1 VSKAQIDAFFLYCG
15 ILRKITKKHKMK
27 TRKQKCSVK
36 RELKEIQETNSQKRT
51 HKMFV
56 SKTKRRVMM
65 KLVFASDSFKGTV
78 SSEQTVELLTKAAHE
93 VFGPCETVGVPVAD
107 GGEGTTDAV
116 ILARKGKK
124 VFATVHGPLMEEVSA
139 YYGKLSEKEA
149 VLEMAQASGLPMV
162 PEELRN
168 PLNTTTYG
176 TGELVMAALDA
187 GFTDISIAIGG
198 SATNDGGMGF
208 ASALGIRFMDVD
220 GNVLE
225 GKGSELEKVAHIDVS
240 GLSEKAKK
248 AHFTVMCD
256 VTNPLCGK
264 DGATYTFGKQKGG
277 TPEILDRLE
286 KGMSNYRDVI
296 IKEFGV
302 NPDDTP
308 GTGAAGGLGAALKIF
323 LQAEMKSGIETVLDL
338 INFDKLITGAD
349 LIVTGEG
356 RTDWQ
361 SCFGKV
367 MQGVGDRAK
376 KYDIP
381 VTALC
386 GGLGKGYDQIY
397 EHGID
402 SIMTTV
408 DGPMPL
414 SEALDRA
421 EELYYKGAVRMFRMV
436 NAGIKLHAN

>member
-1 VSKAQIDAFFLYCG
+1 
-15 ILRKITKKHKMK
+15 
-27 TRKQKCSVK
+27 
-36 RELKEIQETNSQKRT
+36 
-51 HKMFV
+51 
-56 SKTKRRVMM
+56 M
-65 KLVFASDSFKGTV
+65 KLVFASDSFKGTL

-93 VFGPCETVGVPVAD
+93 VFGPCETFGVPVAD

-116 ILARKGKK
+116 ILARKGQKIYEE
-124 VFATVHGPLMEEVSA
+124 VHGPLMETVMA
-139 YYGKLSEKEA
+139 YYGRLSDKEA

-176 TGELVMAALDA
+176 TGELVKAALDA
-187 GFTDISIAIGG
+187 GYTDLSIAIGG

-208 ASALGIRFMDVD
+208 ASALGVRFLDAD

-240 GLSEKAKK
+240 GLDEKAKK

-264 DGATYTFGKQKGG
+264 DGATFTFGKQKGG
-277 TPEILDRLE
+277 TPEILERLE
-286 KGMSNYRDVI
+286 KGMCNYRDVI
-296 IKEFGV
+296 IGEFGI

-323 LQAEMKSGIETVLDL
+323 LNAEMKSGIETVLDL
-338 INFDKLITGAD
+338 IDFDKILEGVD
-349 LIVTGEG
+349 LVVTGEG

-414 SEALDRA
+414 AKALEKA
-421 EELYYKGAVRMFRMV
+421 EDLYYKGAIRMFRMV
-436 NAGIKLHAN
+436 RAGMRLQG

>member
-1 VSKAQIDAFFLYCG
+1 
-15 ILRKITKKHKMK
+15 
-27 TRKQKCSVK
+27 
-36 RELKEIQETNSQKRT
+36 
-51 HKMFV
+51 
-56 SKTKRRVMM
+56 M

-78 SSEQTVELLTKAAHE
+78 TSEQTVEYLTKAAHE
-93 VFGPCETVGVPVAD
+93 VFGPCGTIGVPVAD

-116 ILARKGKK
+116 ILARNGEKIFEK
-124 VFATVHGPLMEEVSA
+124 VCGPLMEEVNA
-139 YYGKLSEKEA
+139 YYGRLSDTEV

-176 TGELVMAALDA
+176 TGQLVKAAVDA
-187 GFTDISIAIGG
+187 GYTDISIAIGG

-208 ASALGIRFMDVD
+208 ASALGIRFLDKD

-225 GKGSELEKVAHIDVS
+225 GKGSELEKVDYIDMS
-240 GLSEKAKK
+240 GLDEKVKN

-286 KGMSNYRDVI
+286 NGMCNYRDVI
-296 IKEFGV
+296 IRQFGV

-323 LQAEMKSGIETVLDL
+323 LNAEMKSGIETVLDL
-338 INFDKLITGAD
+338 IDFDKLIENAD

-376 KYDIP
+376 KHSIP
-381 VTALC
+381 AVALC
-386 GGLGKGYDQIY
+386 GGLGEGYEKIY

-414 SEALDRA
+414 SQALDEA
-421 EELYYKGAVRMFRMV
+421 ESLYYKGAIRMFRMV
-436 NAGIKLHAN
+436 RAGMKLK